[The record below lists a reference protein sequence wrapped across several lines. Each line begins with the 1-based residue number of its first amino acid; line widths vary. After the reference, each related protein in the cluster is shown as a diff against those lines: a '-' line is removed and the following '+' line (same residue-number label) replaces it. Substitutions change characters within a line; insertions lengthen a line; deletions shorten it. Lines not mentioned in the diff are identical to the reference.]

1 MAAIVGGRLLID
13 GLSGDRRESLAAE
26 VIAGR
31 LQLALAAGGTHVL
44 RSPEHHAFTAK
55 KSGNGYVIS
64 GRMPV
69 VLNADRADR
78 LIIAART
85 GGAMGERQGIT
96 LFLLPADAT
105 GISRRPFRM
114 IDGHGAAE
122 VVIEN
127 LAAGADAIL
136 RSEEQSSELQNLMS
150 T

>member
-69 VLNADRADR
+69 VLHADRADR
-78 LIIAART
+78 LIIAAR
-85 GGAMGERQGIT
+85 
-96 LFLLPADAT
+96 
-105 GISRRPFRM
+105 
-114 IDGHGAAE
+114 
-122 VVIEN
+122 
-127 LAAGADAIL
+127 
-136 RSEEQSSELQNLMS
+136 RSEEPTSELQSLMPIYYAVFCIKK
-150 T
+150 